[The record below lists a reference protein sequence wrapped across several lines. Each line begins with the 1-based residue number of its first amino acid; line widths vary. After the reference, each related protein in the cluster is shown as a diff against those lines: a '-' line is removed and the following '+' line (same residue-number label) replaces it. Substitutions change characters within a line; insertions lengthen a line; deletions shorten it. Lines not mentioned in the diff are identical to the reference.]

1 MFRDSSKS
9 RLILAVL
16 LAVTVVLLV
25 MDVRPG
31 TNPVTS
37 VARAG
42 GELAFSPAAAGVSWA
57 LGPAVDLYEGIRQ
70 GAGSAERIAELE
82 EANAELESELDAARL
97 DQGRADQLEDMLHL
111 SGLGGYE
118 VVPAQAVTRVTSQ
131 GYAHTVTLDVG
142 SDSGVT
148 SDMTVV
154 NGEGL
159 VGRVV
164 DAGPRTSTVLLA
176 TDGTSAVGARL
187 ESTRKIGVV
196 NGGALPGGPEAEMT
210 YELFDMDVP
219 VEPGDRVVTLGSH
232 EGAPFV
238 PGVPI
243 GSVEEVQVSPG
254 ALSRTASITPDVDF
268 ASLDLVG
275 VVVAGPAE
283 DPRDSVLPNDPDPE
297 EDDR

>member
-9 RLILAVL
+9 RLTLAVL
-16 LAVTVVLLV
+16 VAVAVVLLIL
-25 MDVRPG
+25 DARPG
-31 TNPVTS
+31 SNPVTS
-37 VARAG
+37 VARAA
-42 GELAFSPAAAGVSWA
+42 GEFAFTPAAAGVSWISA
-57 LGPAVDLYEGIRQ
+57 PVTDLYEGVRQ
-70 GAGSAERIAELE
+70 GVGSAERIAELE
-82 EANAELESELDAARL
+82 EANTELAAELDATRL
-97 DQGRADQLEDMLHL
+97 DEGRAEQLEDMLHL

-118 VVPAQAVTRVTSQ
+118 IVPAQAVTRVTSQ

-142 SDSGVT
+142 SQSGVT

-154 NGEGL
+154 NGDGL
-159 VGRVV
+159 VGRVIE
-164 DAGPRTSTVLLA
+164 AGPRTSTVLLA
-176 TDGTSAVGARL
+176 VDGTSAVGARL

-196 NGGALPGGPEAEMT
+196 KGGALPGGPEAEMT
-210 YELFDMDVP
+210 YELFDMETP
-219 VEPGDRVVTLGSH
+219 VDPGDRVVTLGSH

-243 GSVEEVQVSPG
+243 GSVEEVEVSPG
-254 ALSRTASITPDVDF
+254 ALSRIASVTPSVDF

-283 DPRDSVLPNDPDPE
+283 DPRDSVLPPEPDPE

>member
-16 LAVTVVLLV
+16 VAVAVALLV
-25 MDVRPG
+25 VDARSG
-31 TNPVTS
+31 SHPVTS

-42 GELAFSPAAAGVSWA
+42 GEFAFAPVAAGVSWA
-57 LGPAVDLYEGIRQ
+57 SAPVVDLYEGMRQ
-70 GAGSAERIAELE
+70 GPESAERIAELE
-82 EANAELESELDAARL
+82 EANAELEDELDAARL
-97 DQGRADQLEDMLHL
+97 DEGRADQLEDMLHL

-118 VVPAQAVTRVTSQ
+118 IVPAQAVTRVTSQ

-142 SDSGVT
+142 TDSGVAPN
-148 SDMTVV
+148 MTVV
-154 NGEGL
+154 NGDGL

-164 DAGPRTSTVLLA
+164 DAGPRTATVLLA
-176 TDGTSAVGARL
+176 VDGTSAVGARL
-187 ESTRKIGVV
+187 EATRKIGVV

-210 YELFDMDVP
+210 YELFDMEAP

-254 ALSRTASITPDVDF
+254 ALSRIASIAPAVDF

-283 DPRDSVLPNDPDPE
+283 DPRDSVLPPEPDPE